1 MKLIPK
7 ISLFL
12 LPILVVI
19 GFNVKLL
26 SKIGLP
32 NYQQESVFL
41 LGSSRVQQQFDP
53 RLWQDSVPCEVI
65 NLGVMSSTFLHN
77 VIMAEH
83 IIDKYQPKKLLIELS
98 PSIHNLNQTHLA
110 LNLNKAELTWKYFNI
125 MECIEA
131 TDNYMFYY
139 GNLKSSMK
147 NLAIGEPQKLHYG
160 FSYTDQNQ
168 CDSTSSFL
176 RFDDI
181 QNPKDIDISE
191 HRELV
196 ERLDTKANKA
206 NVEVVYFLPLTFK
219 RQLERDLVVAV
230 YHSLPENQRINYTED
245 FIQDV
250 SKSEYLFDNNH
261 FNAKGAEVVTNYF
274 KPYLCKK

>member
-19 GFNVKLL
+19 GFNIKLL
-26 SKIGLP
+26 SKTGLP

-53 RLWQDSVPCEVI
+53 SLWQDSVPCEVI

-110 LNLNKAELTWKYFNI
+110 LSLNKAELSWKYFNI

-168 CDSTSSFL
+168 CDSISSFL

-181 QNPKDIDISE
+181 QSPKDIDISE

-206 NVEVVYFLPLTFK
+206 NVEVVYFLPFTFK

-230 YHSLPENQRINYTED
+230 YHSLPENKRIPYTED

-274 KPYLCKK
+274 TPYLCTQ